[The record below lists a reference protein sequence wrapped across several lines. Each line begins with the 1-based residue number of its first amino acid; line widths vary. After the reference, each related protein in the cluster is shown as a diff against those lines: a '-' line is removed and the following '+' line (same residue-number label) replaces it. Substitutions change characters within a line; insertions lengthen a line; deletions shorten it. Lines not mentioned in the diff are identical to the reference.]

1 MTRASFVVCLT
12 LVAQARAALAQQPH
26 PALQP
31 GVADTS
37 PFRPLELPAPS
48 AYRTGAGTPGPLYW
62 QQRADYTIRASLDT
76 ATLSVKGEETIRYTN
91 NSPDTLRYVW
101 MQLDQNIGSPDS
113 RSAQLSPGVARR
125 GEPNFVGGFV
135 LERVG
140 VLRAPRRGARGAR
153 STSQPL
159 VYRVNATM
167 MRVELDRPLPPR
179 GVTEFDVAW
188 HYMVPRS
195 GRTGRER
202 FPEGWLYEIA
212 QWYPRMAVYDDVR
225 GWNTAQYLGSG
236 EFYLEYGDFDFSITA
251 PANYTVTGT
260 GVLQNAAQVL
270 TAEERRRLALA
281 VKSDTTVHII
291 TKDEVGTPDL
301 LPPGTGATR
310 TWHFTAHDVRDVS
323 WAAAPNFIWD
333 ASGWDG
339 ILIQALYPPV
349 ALPTWSQAA
358 DMARHTIKYHSRWYH
373 YPYPTAI
380 DVNGPVGGMEYPMIV
395 FCSERRDSLSLYFV
409 QTHELGHEWFPM
421 IVGSNERLHGWM
433 DEGFNT
439 FIDAFS
445 YLDRYPHDTTLTR
458 QFFYELEYLGEAPA
472 WVQYVTHYNGV
483 EQPIETP
490 QDRGYGQMIGALAYG
505 KPAVGLH
512 WLRNELVDSAA
523 FDQAFSE
530 YVRRW
535 AFKHPTPA
543 DFFRTMDDA
552 LGEDRSWFWRGWFLR
567 SDHLDQAVDSVVQR
581 DTLGGS
587 LARIWFSS
595 RAVMVA
601 PLDLEIALGNGT
613 VQRVK
618 LPVEA
623 WYHGSPFVYT
633 KLWPARVV
641 RVTIDPRNAYPD
653 VERANNE
660 WKQP

>member
-1 MTRASFVVCLT
+1 MTREAFVVT
-12 LVAQARAALAQQPH
+12 LALAAGAAGAGAQQPIT
-26 PALQP
+26 LKP

-37 PFRPLELPAPS
+37 PFRPLELPGPN

-76 ATLSVKGEETIRYTN
+76 AALSVRGEETIRYTN

-101 MQLDQNIGSPDS
+101 MQLDQNASSPDS
-113 RSAQLSPGVARR
+113 KFAVLNAGFGRQA
-125 GEPNFVGGFV
+125 EPNFVGGYV

-140 VLRAPRRGARGAR
+140 ARRGARPGAR
-153 STSQPL
+153 TTTVPL
-159 VYRVNATM
+159 HYRLNATM
-167 MRVELDRPLPPR
+167 MRVELDRALPPK
-179 GVTEFDVAW
+179 GVVAFDVAW
-188 HYMVPRS
+188 HYMVPRF
-195 GRTGRER
+195 GRTGREH

-225 GWNTAQYLGSG
+225 GWNTAQYLGAG
-236 EFYLEYGDFDFSITA
+236 EFYLEYGDFDFTVTA
-251 PANYTVTGT
+251 PANYTVTAT
-260 GVLQNAAQVL
+260 GVLQNPTDVL
-270 TAEERRRLALA
+270 TAEQRRRLGLAL
-281 VKSDTTVHII
+281 KSDTTVHII
-291 TKDEVGTPDL
+291 TREEVGTPAL

-310 TWHFTAHDVRDVS
+310 SWHYTARNVRDVS

-349 ALPTWSQAA
+349 ALPLWSKAA

-380 DVNGPVGGMEYPMIV
+380 DVNGPVTGMEYPMIV
-395 FCSERRDSLSLYFV
+395 FCSDRTDEKALYFV

-445 YLDRYPHDTTLTR
+445 FLDRYPNDTTVTR
-458 QFFYELEYLGEAPA
+458 QFFYQLEYLGQAPA
-472 WVQYVTHYNGV
+472 WVQYITHYTGV
-483 EQPIETP
+483 EQPIMTP
-490 QDRGYGQMIGALAYG
+490 QDRGYGQLVGALAYG

-523 FDQAFSE
+523 FDQAFEE

-535 AFKHPTPA
+535 AFRHPTPA
-543 DFFRTMDDA
+543 DFFRTMNDA
-552 LGEDRSWFWRGWFLR
+552 LGEDLSWFWRGWFVR

-587 LARIWFSS
+587 LARIFFSNK
-595 RAVMVA
+595 AEMVA
-601 PLDLEIALGNGT
+601 PLDLEVALANGNT
-613 VQRVK
+613 QRLK

-623 WYHGSPFVYT
+623 WYRGSPFIYT
-633 KLWPARVV
+633 RLWPARVV
-641 RVTIDPRNAYPD
+641 KVTIDPRGVYPD
-653 VERANNE
+653 VDRANNS
-660 WKQP
+660 WSAPQ